1 MKYLYR
7 IVNILLALLM
17 FPVVIFSD
25 LVAFRMSTSII
36 DQVGL
41 EESFSIKFIID
52 IITGKET
59 FWHEMLIENAEGPLT
74 WPAGLDPI
82 KGRLITFVVCFAL
95 VLVAMIFIIV
105 WSCCSNKRI
114 PVLAASVAALISTIV
129 MIACFNSAAK
139 LIVDGTINLVSML
152 SSNLL
157 VSLLGNVVGFDGL
170 KLGGF
175 HNGMIFVIVGLL
187 VWTGA
192 YYLIEIGDTPE
203 EKALAQAKRKK

>member
-25 LVAFRMSTSII
+25 LVAFRMSTSFI

-41 EESFSIKFIID
+41 EESFSIKFLID
-52 IITGKET
+52 VLTGKES
-59 FWHEMLIENAEGPLT
+59 FWHQMIVENAEGAMS

-82 KGRLITFVVCFAL
+82 KGRLITVVVCFVL

-129 MIACFNSAAK
+129 MIACFNSAAN
-139 LIVDGTINLVSML
+139 LIVDGTVNLVSVL
-152 SSNLL
+152 STNWL
-157 VSLLGNVVGFDGL
+157 VGLMGNIVGFDGL

-175 HNGMIFVIVGLL
+175 HNGMIFVIAGLL

-192 YYLIEIGDTPE
+192 YYLIEIGDTAE